1 MIARRGLL
9 YREFLK
15 SQSSLTI
22 RELAVTLRMSNFDQ
36 IAAQSSAI
44 SALRSKVELNDEEF
58 EIRA

>member
-9 YREFLK
+9 YRESLK
-15 SQSSLTI
+15 SESSLTI
-22 RELAVTLRMSNFDQ
+22 IELAVTLRMSNFDQ